1 MPRRL
6 ILTRPGAAFWKVER
20 KTCTRPTCS
29 CSEAVTIEKRS
40 WGGSGMPRGGSRL
53 IAGGGGGGGAAGGIG
68 VGGVGGGP
76 PREGAENRLRLKPKG
91 SALALLLIA
100 ARPPPCP
107 CLRA

>member
-20 KTCTRPTCS
+20 KTCTRPTFS

-40 WGGSGMPRGGSRL
+40 WGGSGIPRGGSRL
-53 IAGGGGGGGAAGGIG
+53 IA
-68 VGGVGGGP
+68 VRRVSERP
-76 PREGAENRLRLKPKG
+76 TRERAEKRLRLKPKG

-100 ARPPPCP
+100 ARRPPRR
-107 CLRA
+107 CLRGGR